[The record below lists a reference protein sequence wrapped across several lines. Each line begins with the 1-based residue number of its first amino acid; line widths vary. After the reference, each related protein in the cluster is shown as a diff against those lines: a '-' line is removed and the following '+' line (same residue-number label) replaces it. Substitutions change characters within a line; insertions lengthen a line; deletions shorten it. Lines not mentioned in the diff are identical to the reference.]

1 MRGMSGFGHHP
12 GMRQLPRPGATGGSL
27 EFVSVPGLP
36 GRRSRAGSGHGGT
49 DARACVGRGVGTAV
63 PCFVTVREMAGR
75 TTSPCGC
82 TALRPVARTSQAPL
96 KGATGGVQP
105 HRISGAAKRRCRRPA
120 DKSLGAP
127 SRGACK
133 AAAFS
138 RDALHLRRASV
149 VTSAK
154 RTAMRSER
162 ASDDARTGNR
172 LSTESVGT
180 QRRFRISADA
190 QSSTWSGAKWCQAVT
205 RTFFRG
211 NVYFNPVRSAYRR
224 SIGLGGCFS
233 SWRDGSFRRFMS
245 RCEDSYGCLAGP
257 ER

>member
-12 GMRQLPRPGATGGSL
+12 GMRQLPRPGKAGGSL

-49 DARACVGRGVGTAV
+49 DARACVGRGVRTAV

-75 TTSPCGC
+75 TTLPCGC
-82 TALRPVARTSQAPL
+82 TALRPAARPFQAPF

-105 HRISGAAKRRCRRPA
+105 HRKTGAVKRRCRRPA

-138 RDALHLRRASV
+138 RHALQVRRLSV
-149 VTSAK
+149 VTTTKLGSDAAARRDLHNPETRSVRGFSQPGAEEPKSAGKCQRAKRQFFSRSAK
-154 RTAMRSER
+154 KLYPDVRPCSQ
-162 ASDDARTGNR
+162 GGIGCP
-172 LSTESVGT
+172 V
-180 QRRFRISADA
+180 
-190 QSSTWSGAKWCQAVT
+190 SGA
-205 RTFFRG
+205 
-211 NVYFNPVRSAYRR
+211 
-224 SIGLGGCFS
+224 
-233 SWRDGSFRRFMS
+233 
-245 RCEDSYGCLAGP
+245 
-257 ER
+257 

>member
-82 TALRPVARTSQAPL
+82 TALRPVARPFKAPP

-105 HRISGAAKRRCRRPA
+105 HRISGAAKRRCRRSA

-138 RDALHLRRASV
+138 RHALQVRRNSV
-149 VTSAK
+149 VTTTK
-154 RTAMRSER
+154 LG
-162 ASDDARTGNR
+162 SDDAARRYLHNPETRVVCGF
-172 LSTESVGT
+172 LQPGAEEPESAGKC
-180 QRRFRISADA
+180 QKAKRQFFRASAKKLYPDVRPCS
-190 QSSTWSGAKWCQAVT
+190 QGGIGCPVSGARVHFVSGYAAT
-205 RTFFRG
+205 LR
-211 NVYFNPVRSAYRR
+211 
-224 SIGLGGCFS
+224 L
-233 SWRDGSFRRFMS
+233 
-245 RCEDSYGCLAGP
+245 L
-257 ER
+257 

>member
-49 DARACVGRGVGTAV
+49 DARACVGRGVRTAV
-63 PCFVTVREMAGR
+63 PCFVTVRELAGR

-82 TALRPVARTSQAPL
+82 TALRSVARTSQAPP

-105 HRISGAAKRRCRRPA
+105 HRVTGAAKCPCRRSA
-120 DKSLGAP
+120 DNIPGAP

-138 RDALHLRRASV
+138 RHALQVRRLSV
-149 VTSAK
+149 VTTTK
-154 RTAMRSER
+154 LG
-162 ASDDARTGNR
+162 SDDAARRYLHNEETR
-172 LSTESVGT
+172 SVRGFP
-180 QRRFRISADA
+180 QPGAEEPKSAGKCQKAERQFFRALAKKLYPEVRACSQDGIGCPV
-190 QSSTWSGAKWCQAVT
+190 SGA
-205 RTFFRG
+205 RTCFFR
-211 NVYFNPVRSAYRR
+211 R
-224 SIGLGGCFS
+224 
-233 SWRDGSFRRFMS
+233 
-245 RCEDSYGCLAGP
+245 
-257 ER
+257 

>member
-36 GRRSRAGSGHGGT
+36 GRRSRGGSGHGGT

-82 TALRPVARTSQAPL
+82 TALRPVARPSQAPS

-138 RDALHLRRASV
+138 RHALQVRRNSV
-149 VTSAK
+149 VTTTK
-154 RTAMRSER
+154 LG
-162 ASDDARTGNR
+162 SDDAARRDLHNPETRSVRGF
-172 LSTESVGT
+172 SQPGAEESKSAGKC
-180 QRRFRISADA
+180 QR
-190 QSSTWSGAKWCQAVT
+190 AKRQ
-205 RTFFRG
+205 FFRARQKSCTPM
-211 NVYFNPVRSAYRR
+211 FDLVRKAESDA
-224 SIGLGGCFS
+224 L
-233 SWRDGSFRRFMS
+233 
-245 RCEDSYGCLAGP
+245 LAGQGLISQGC
-257 ER
+257 